1 MCVKILCIYL
11 LLITSPSITDIISFY
26 TLCRIANLSSTL
38 WEIADLVS
46 YTYYI
51 NKIKTQLLYQVSVR
65 VLRLIQSKV
74 GKVGNVTPVQELYKC
89 RKPNSYKNIK
99 ILGLVMEAESADL
112 QKFLMEK
119 LVPTTFSPSP

>member
-1 MCVKILCIYL
+1 MYL
-11 LLITSPSITDIISFY
+11 LPFIS
-26 TLCRIANLSSTL
+26 
-38 WEIADLVS
+38 
-46 YTYYI
+46 
-51 NKIKTQLLYQVSVR
+51 QLQLGD
-65 VLRLIQSKV
+65 
-74 GKVGNVTPVQELYKC
+74 GKVGNVTPVQELYKF